1 MNALSTIKSSRE
13 IDNVFRMG
21 RRSATPLV
29 VVLRAHTPAGR
40 DPGGRLA
47 FVAGKK
53 IGNSV
58 FRSRCKRVLRAA
70 ARSAGGPWPG
80 SDVVLIAR
88 SSTASASSVD
98 VAEAIRRAVSK
109 MSPS

>member
-29 VVLRAHTPAGR
+29 VVLRADTPDGR
-40 DPGGRLA
+40 DPSGRLA

-70 ARSAGGPWPG
+70 ARHAGGPWPG

-88 SSTASASSVD
+88 ATTAVASSDD
-98 VAEAIRRAVSK
+98 VGDAVRRAMANMGQS
-109 MSPS
+109 